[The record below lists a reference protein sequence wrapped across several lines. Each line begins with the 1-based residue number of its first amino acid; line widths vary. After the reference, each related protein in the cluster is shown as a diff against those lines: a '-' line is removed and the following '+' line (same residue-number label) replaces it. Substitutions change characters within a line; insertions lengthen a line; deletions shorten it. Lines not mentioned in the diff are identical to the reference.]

1 MVGSARIASGI
12 LVDMLNDFISLK
24 GSTAD
29 KECVLK
35 VNLILLVIVLIGK
48 LYESEYIELADSV
61 GIVLN
66 DSAPYFVGLILGN
79 IISRLGCD
87 TCVSGSHYG
96 IACAVSGR
104 GFVEIKRLGNRL
116 PGARP
121 VVSALL
127 ITDIDIDDGS
137 WKAVESRKVEPVCI
151 GRDHNDDRLLKNA
164 AAFSDCEYM
173 LVAKIGMSAAN
184 AVESFGVQVFEMP
197 MLIPDAIDKMRRYVQ
212 VQNLFL

>member
-1 MVGSARIASGI
+1 MAKLAIATSDGK
-12 LVDMLNDFISLK
+12 VVNRHF
-24 GSTAD
+24 GRAD
-29 KECVLK
+29 T
-35 VNLILLVIVLIGK
+35 
-48 LYESEYIELADSV
+48 
-61 GIVLN
+61 
-66 DSAPYFVGLILGN
+66 F
-79 IISRLGCD
+79 
-87 TCVSGSHYG
+87 
-96 IACAVSGR
+96 
-104 GFVEIKRLGNRL
+104 
-116 PGARP
+116 
-121 VVSALL
+121 L